1 MSRRYSIRATV
12 EDVDARREQVVLG
25 AVAAAVLVAIVA
37 FAASGGVKSETPSPT
52 PAPTA
57 PPHERDLFGGSL
69 EPDVRYHTRA
79 FVPALSFEVGDT
91 EWLARDTTS
100 ADSVLLERRI
110 RTGQPGGEY
119 PGRSW
124 LSFSRLP
131 VVYDPRRDRQ
141 VAAPAELYAWMR
153 RHPDLRVGAQH
164 QAMVAGVPGYSFTTH
179 VRFRR
184 PAVFAPVCILPD
196 VPCTA
201 IAPNRFLLNGARMR
215 TIVLRTSDSDPLVI
229 DAIGVAPRDLEALE
243 EPAASVLRS
252 LRIGVR

>member
-1 MSRRYSIRATV
+1 
-12 EDVDARREQVVLG
+12 VDARREQVILG

-37 FAASGGVKSETPSPT
+37 FAASGGVKNEMPPPT
-52 PAPTA
+52 PTPT
-57 PPHERDLFGGSL
+57 PLPHERDLFGGSL
-69 EPDVRYHTRA
+69 EPNVRYHTRA

-91 EWLARDTTS
+91 EWLARETTS
-100 ADSVLLERRI
+100 ADSLLLERRI
-110 RTGQPGGEY
+110 RNGQPGGEY

-141 VAAPAELYAWMR
+141 VMAPAELYAWMR
-153 RHPDLRVGAQH
+153 RHPDLEVGQLH
-164 QAMVAGVPGYSFTTH
+164 PAMVADVPGYRFATH
-179 VRFRR
+179 VRFRS
-184 PAVFAPVCILPD
+184 PAVFAPVCILPN

-215 TIVLRTSDSDPLVI
+215 TFVLPTSDSDPLVI
-229 DAIGVAPRDLEALE
+229 DLIGVAPRDLEALE
-243 EPAASVLRS
+243 RPAAAVLRS